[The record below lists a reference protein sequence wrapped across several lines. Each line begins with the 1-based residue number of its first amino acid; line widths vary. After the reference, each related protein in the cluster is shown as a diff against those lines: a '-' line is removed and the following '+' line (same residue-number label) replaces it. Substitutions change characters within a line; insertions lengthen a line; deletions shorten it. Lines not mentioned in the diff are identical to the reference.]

1 VYACAY
7 THTQIQF
14 LPRRGIDRKG
24 VGRRGRGEREERSYQ
39 KEEMTIVIEL
49 TNLRFWQ
56 CSI

>member
-1 VYACAY
+1 
-7 THTQIQF
+7 
-14 LPRRGIDRKG
+14 